1 MEQNEGTDK
10 LAQSVTEFYET
21 HGAAFSAT
29 RHASWGV
36 MRLVKDAVKLGDI
49 MVDYGAGNGRL
60 GLEIPEDVRYIAIEP
75 SSALREAA
83 QKNLANRKNSEIMEG
98 GFGVRAYGR
107 TPWAHDHAPVP
118 VADSFADVAACLA
131 VLHHIP
137 TRTARQLAIEELARI
152 LKPGGTLVL
161 TVWNL
166 RGKGTA
172 RRAPAN
178 WLAAWLRLPLVQGGG
193 AGDVWVPWKAE
204 GADAKRYVHAFTLG
218 ELRSSFDANTWEVKK
233 MEAWGNDGP
242 TGILDARNLVVV
254 AKKR

>member
-1 MEQNEGTDK
+1 MKQKAGTDK

-36 MRLVKDAVKLGDI
+36 MRLVKDAVKPGDI
-49 MVDYGAGNGRL
+49 LVDYGAGNGRL
-60 GLEIPEDVRYIAIEP
+60 GLEITEDVRYIAIEP
-75 SSALREAA
+75 SSALREEA
-83 QKNLANRKNSEIMEG
+83 KKILADRRKTEILEG
-98 GFGVRAYGR
+98 GFSVRAHGHAPRAYDR
-107 TPWAHDHAPVP
+107 TPVP
-118 VADSFADVAACLA
+118 VADSFADVTACLA

-137 TRTARQLAIEELARI
+137 TRAARQSAIDELARV

-166 RGKGTA
+166 RGKATA
-172 RRAPAN
+172 RRAPTN

-193 AGDVWVPWKAE
+193 AGDVWMPWKAE

-218 ELRSSFDANTWEVKK
+218 ELRSLFDAKRWEVKK

-242 TGILDARNLVVV
+242 TSVFGARNLVVV